1 MGIAIEREASDY
13 QKVIAGSEH
22 GGTPTGNALMVGFMD
37 GFQRGH
43 KLHAEITAHALQ
55 VLIDG
60 FKEPVSIKSAREQ
73 VGALQAAIRNGSEV

>member
-1 MGIAIEREASDY
+1 MGIAIEQEASAY
-13 QKVIAGSEH
+13 QKVIAGSNH
-22 GGTPTGNALMVGFMD
+22 GGTPTGQAMMIGFMD

-43 KLHAEITAHALQ
+43 KVHAGITAQALQ

-73 VGALQAAIRNGSEV
+73 AEALRDAIIQGSGL

>member
-1 MGIAIEREASDY
+1 MGIAIEHEASAY
-13 QKVIAGSEH
+13 QKVIAGSEY
-22 GGTPTGNALMVGFMD
+22 GGTATGQAMMIGFMD

-43 KLHAEITAHALQ
+43 QVHANITAQALQ

-73 VGALQAAIRNGSEV
+73 VEALQAAIRNGSEL

>member
-1 MGIAIEREASDY
+1 MGIAIEQEASAY
-13 QKVIAGSEH
+13 QKVIAGSGY
-22 GGTPTGNALMVGFMD
+22 GGTASGQAMIIGFMD

-43 KLHAEITAHALQ
+43 KVHANITVQALQ

-73 VGALQAAIRNGSEV
+73 VEALRDAIAKGSEL